1 MIDAKELR
9 IGDLVKCHFL
19 TTNFNAKV
27 LEIKRLGVV
36 VQDGEHENMYSFENI
51 SGIPITPEILEKCG
65 YEKLQDDGAFWME
78 KQVKIGETTIIFIE
92 GDRNGFCEVFMAG
105 MDDVRVQSLHQL
117 QNLHHALTGNE
128 LNIQL

>member
-1 MIDAKELR
+1 MIQANELR
-9 IGDLVKCHFL
+9 IGNLVNCHFL

-65 YEKLQDDGAFWME
+65 FVKSQMGYEFEGIELELFFGKLKYKYGNEIRLRTHIQY
-78 KQVKIGETTIIFIE
+78 V
-92 GDRNGFCEVFMAG
+92 
-105 MDDVRVQSLHQL
+105 HQL
-117 QNLHHALTGNE
+117 QNLYHILCGTE
-128 LNIQL
+128 LNVQL